1 MEVNVKNGLASGLF
15 KTSYFPTAAR
25 YARINIKCDENASKR
40 LLKIGGFA
48 NLLIFLTV
56 LSLLLETY

>member
-1 MEVNVKNGLASGLF
+1 MEVIVKNGLASGLF
-15 KTSYFPTAAR
+15 KTSYFPTAGR

-48 NLLIFLTV
+48 NLLIFITV